1 LRKDSMTGSLILAAG
16 RGTRM
21 KGYEG
26 NKTLLPLVPDK
37 APFEGRRPI
46 LMHILQN
53 LPPGPKAVVV
63 HHKKEAVIEATRSLG
78 LSYYEQAVLSG
89 TGGALLA
96 ARHFLELETYD
107 QLLITMGDIP
117 LVKPVTYRNLMEAL
131 KSSSLAVLGFQPA
144 DKKQYGVLEFDGP
157 RVKRIV
163 EWKYWRSFPAEAR
176 ETLQICNSG
185 IYAARK
191 SDLVDYLPILE
202 ERPHSVLKEK
212 NGKPVQINEFFITDL
227 VELMYQDG
235 VEVGCVLAH
244 DENEVMGV
252 DDLPSLIRV
261 QKLFQEAGS

>member
-1 LRKDSMTGSLILAAG
+1 MRKDSMTGSLILAAG